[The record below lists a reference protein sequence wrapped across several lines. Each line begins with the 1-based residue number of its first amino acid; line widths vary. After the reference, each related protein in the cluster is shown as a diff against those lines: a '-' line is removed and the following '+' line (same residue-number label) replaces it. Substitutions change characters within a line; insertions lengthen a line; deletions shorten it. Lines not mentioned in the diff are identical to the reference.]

1 MPPFNTPVKHRARLC
16 MDEHRIREIYQRS
29 LDTNR
34 ATFAEGEYDIA
45 YHLLLVALQCAQ
57 RLSDANYLT
66 EITRLA
72 EKESRFIDDHHPEY
86 AFSSKAAIR
95 RGTLGLFQ
103 TPALK
108 ARAILTTKNGNARGH
123 FAEQQPLKELT
134 PLLRM
139 KRD

>member
-1 MPPFNTPVKHRARLC
+1 MNER
-16 MDEHRIREIYQRS
+16 RIREIYQMS

-57 RLSDANYLT
+57 RLRDVEYLT

-86 AFSSKAAIR
+86 AFSSKAATA
-95 RGTLGLFQ
+95 RGGIGLFQ
-103 TPALK
+103 TAAQK
-108 ARAILTTKNGNARGH
+108 AKAIILTTKNGNAKRY
-123 FAEQQPLKELT
+123 FA
-134 PLLRM
+134 
-139 KRD
+139 